1 MAFSLKN
8 ICELNNNSNKVIHT
22 YEVHLSNN
30 LSLLKDI
37 ERRKRFCLDRNRAYI
52 EPNAL
57 AKPKIKKK
65 YFAFAELD

>member
-1 MAFSLKN
+1 MG
-8 ICELNNNSNKVIHT
+8 
-22 YEVHLSNN
+22 LSNN

-37 ERRKRFCLDRNRAYI
+37 ETGARGFAFGNKAYI